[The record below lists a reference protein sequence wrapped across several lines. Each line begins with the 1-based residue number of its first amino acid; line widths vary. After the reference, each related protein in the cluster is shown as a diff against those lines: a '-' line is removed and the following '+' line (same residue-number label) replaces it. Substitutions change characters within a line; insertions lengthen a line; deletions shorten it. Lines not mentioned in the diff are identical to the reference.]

1 MIGIKLEYGVIGLW
15 MGLGAAVVLQVL
27 FNTLILILSDWQKA
41 ADDSIQRIIDEER
54 EKLNAAHDS

>member
-54 EKLNAAHDS
+54 EKLNAVHDS